1 MMSGVIILN
10 CFVVVVRKTVDT
22 HTRNNTLIF
31 DVVHTRGSGC
41 SLFISYE

>member
-1 MMSGVIILN
+1 MISGVNILK

-22 HTRNNTLIF
+22 HTRNDTCIF
-31 DVVHTRGSGC
+31 DVVHTRGSCC